1 MVPMMAQFLKL
12 PMKHRARPDDLPGV
26 AGPARMDRRTKSLSK
41 RLWPGDIAIID
52 HTDLDR
58 VSADALIR
66 GQVAAVVNA
75 AASIS
80 GRYPNYG
87 PQLLIEAGIPL
98 VDQAGPDLFTK
109 VREGMI
115 VRLRGETLY
124 AGDDVVAQG
133 QLQTA
138 ESVAAA
144 MAEAKAGVATQL
156 HAFVA
161 NTLEYM
167 THEGE
172 LLIDGLAVPQLRTR
186 IEGRH
191 VLVVVRGPNHRE
203 DLATLRSYIREFK
216 PLMIGVDG
224 GADALLEAGY
234 RPHLIVGDM
243 DSVSD
248 HGLLCGAELV
258 VHAYADGR
266 APGLARVQRLGLP
279 SVLFPG
285 PGTSEDIALLMAD
298 EKGASLI
305 VAVGTHNTLDEFL
318 DKGRAGFSS
327 TFLTRLRV
335 GGKLVDAKGV
345 SRLYRPR
352 VSGWALMVL
361 VLAACA
367 TILVAMAVSP
377 AGKIF
382 LLYLSTQWD
391 TAKYWLT
398 GLL

>member
-1 MVPMMAQFLKL
+1 MVVMAQFLRL
-12 PMKHRARPDDLPGV
+12 PMKHRSRPDDLPGV
-26 AGPARMDRRTKSLSK
+26 IGPARMDRRTKNLSK
-41 RLWPGDIAIID
+41 RLCPGDIAIID
-52 HTDLDR
+52 HVDLDR

-66 GQVAAVVNA
+66 RHVAAVVNV

-80 GRYPNYG
+80 GRYPNHG
-87 PQLLIEAGIPL
+87 PQLLLEAGIPL
-98 VDQAGPDLFTK
+98 VDDAGPDLFAK
-109 VREGMI
+109 VREGAI
-115 VRLRGETLY
+115 VRLNGETLY
-124 AGDDVVAQG
+124 AGEEVIAKG
-133 QLQTA
+133 RLQTA

-144 MAEAKAGVATQL
+144 MAEAKASVATQL
-156 HAFVA
+156 QAFVA

-167 THEGE
+167 TREGD
-172 LLIDGLAVPQLRTR
+172 LLVDGITAPELRTR
-186 IEGRH
+186 IENRH
-191 VLVVVRGPNHRE
+191 VLVVVRGYHHRE

-234 RPHLIVGDM
+234 RPHIIVGDM

-248 HGLLCGAELV
+248 AGLRCGAELV
-258 VHAYADGR
+258 VHAYPDGQ
-266 APGLARVQRLGLP
+266 APGLERVQRLGLP
-279 SVLFPG
+279 AVLLPG

-305 VAVGTHNTLDEFL
+305 VAVGTHFSLDEFL
-318 DKGRAGFSS
+318 DKDRPGSSS
-327 TFLTRLRV
+327 TILTRLRV
-335 GGKLVDAKGV
+335 GGGKLVDAKGV

-361 VLAACA
+361 VLAAGA

-377 AGKIF
+377 AGQV
-382 LLYLSTQWD
+382 LLSYLSAQWD
-391 TAKYWLT
+391 AAKYWLT

>member
-1 MVPMMAQFLKL
+1 MMAQFLKL
-12 PMKHRARPDDLPGV
+12 PMKHRARPDDRPGIV
-26 AGPARMDRRTKSLSK
+26 GPARMDRRTKNLSK

-58 VSADALIR
+58 VGADALIR

-98 VDQAGPDLFTK
+98 VDEAGPDLFTK
-109 VREGMI
+109 VREGMT
-115 VRLRGETLY
+115 VRLHGETLY
-124 AGDDVVAQG
+124 AGGEVIAKG
-133 QLQTA
+133 RLQTA
-138 ESVAAA
+138 ESIAAA
-144 MAEAKAGVATQL
+144 MADAKAGVATQL

-186 IEGRH
+186 IESRH

-203 DLATLRSYIREFK
+203 DLDTLRSYIREFK

-234 RPHLIVGDM
+234 RPHIIVGDM

-248 HGLLCGAELV
+248 AGLLCGAELV

-266 APGLARVQRLGLP
+266 APGLERVQRLGLP

-285 PGTSEDIALLMAD
+285 PGTSEDIALLVAD

-318 DKGRAGFSS
+318 DKGRSGFSS

>member
-12 PMKHRARPDDLPGV
+12 PMKHRARPDDRPGI

-87 PQLLIEAGIPL
+87 PQLLAEAGIPL
-98 VDQAGPDLFTK
+98 VDEAGPELFARI
-109 VREGMI
+109 REGMV
-115 VRLRGETLY
+115 VRLHGETLY
-124 AGDDVVAQG
+124 AGDEVIAKG

-138 ESVAAA
+138 ESIAAA

-156 HAFVA
+156 QAFVA

-167 THEGE
+167 TREGE
-172 LLIDGLAVPQLRTR
+172 LLMDGLAVPQLRTR
-186 IEGRH
+186 IENRH

-224 GADALLEAGY
+224 GADTLLEAGY

-258 VHAYADGR
+258 VHAYPDGR
-266 APGLARVQRLGLP
+266 APGLERVQRLGLP

-318 DKGRAGFSS
+318 DKGRSGFSS

>member
-1 MVPMMAQFLKL
+1 MAQFLRL
-12 PMKHRARPDDLPGV
+12 PMKHRSRPDELPGV
-26 AGPARMDRRTKSLSK
+26 VGPARMDRRTKNLSK
-41 RLWPGDIAIID
+41 RLCPGDIAIID
-52 HTDLDR
+52 HVDLDR

-66 GQVAAVVNA
+66 RHVVAVVNA
-75 AASIS
+75 ATSIS
-80 GRYPNYG
+80 GRYPNHG
-87 PQLLIEAGIPL
+87 PQLLLEAGIPL
-98 VDQAGPDLFTK
+98 VDEAGPDLFAR
-109 VREGMI
+109 VREGAI
-115 VRLRGETLY
+115 VRLNGETLY
-124 AGDDVVAQG
+124 AGEEVMAKG
-133 QLQTA
+133 RLQTA
-138 ESVAAA
+138 ELVAAA
-144 MAEAKAGVATQL
+144 MAEAKASVATQL
-156 HAFVA
+156 QAFVA

-172 LLIDGLAVPQLRTR
+172 LLIDGITAPELRTR
-186 IEGRH
+186 MENRH
-191 VLVVVRGPNHRE
+191 VLVVVRGYHHRE

-234 RPHLIVGDM
+234 RPHIIVGDM

-248 HGLLCGAELV
+248 AGLLCGAELV
-258 VHAYADGR
+258 VHAYPDGR

-279 SVLFPG
+279 AVLLPG

-305 VAVGTHNTLDEFL
+305 VAVGTHFSLDEFL
-318 DKGRAGFSS
+318 DKDRPGSSS
-327 TFLTRLRV
+327 TILTRLRV
-335 GGKLVDAKGV
+335 GGGKLVDAKGV

-361 VLAACA
+361 VLAAGA

>member
-12 PMKHRARPDDLPGV
+12 PMKHRARPDDRPGI

-87 PQLLIEAGIPL
+87 PQLLVEAGIPL
-98 VDQAGPDLFTK
+98 VDGAGPDLFTK
-109 VREGMI
+109 VREGMA
-115 VRLRGETLY
+115 VRLHGETLY
-124 AGDDVVAQG
+124 AGEDVIAKG
-133 QLQTA
+133 QLQTT
-138 ESVAAA
+138 ESIAAA

-156 HAFVA
+156 QAFVA

-172 LLIDGLAVPQLRTR
+172 LLIDGLPVPQLRTR
-186 IEGRH
+186 IENRH

-258 VHAYADGR
+258 VHAYPDGR
-266 APGLARVQRLGLP
+266 APGLERVQRLGLP

-285 PGTSEDIALLMAD
+285 PGTSEDVALLMAD

-318 DKGRAGFSS
+318 DKGRSGFSS

>member
-1 MVPMMAQFLKL
+1 MMAQFLKL
-12 PMKHRARPDDLPGV
+12 PIKHRTRPDDRPGV
-26 AGPARMDRRTKSLSK
+26 IGPARMDRRTKSLSK
-41 RLWPGDIAIID
+41 RLCPGDIAIID
-52 HTDLDR
+52 HADLDR
-58 VSADALIR
+58 VGAEALIR

-87 PQLLIEAGIPL
+87 PQLLVEAGIPCL
-98 VDQAGPDLFTK
+98 DEAGPELFAR

-115 VRLRGETLY
+115 VRLSGETLY
-124 AGDDVVAQG
+124 AGEEVIAKG
-133 QLQTA
+133 RLQTP

-156 HAFVA
+156 QAFVA

-167 THEGE
+167 TREGE
-172 LLIDGLAVPQLRTR
+172 LLTDGIITPELRTR
-186 IEGRH
+186 IENKH
-191 VLVVVRGPNHRE
+191 VLVVVRGYHYRE

-234 RPHLIVGDM
+234 RPHIIVGDM

-248 HGLLCGAELV
+248 DGLRCGAELV
-258 VHAYADGR
+258 VHAYPDGR
-266 APGLARVQRLGLP
+266 APGLERVKLLGLP
-279 SVLFPG
+279 SVQFPG

-305 VAVGTHNTLDEFL
+305 VAVGTHFSLDEFL
-318 DKGRAGFSS
+318 DKDRAGSSS
-327 TFLTRLRV
+327 TILTRLRV

-361 VLAACA
+361 ILAAFA
-367 TILVAMAVSP
+367 TILVALAVLP
-377 AGKIF
+377 AGQIF
-382 LLYLSTQWD
+382 LNFLSAQWD
-391 TAKYWLT
+391 AVKYWLT

>member
-1 MVPMMAQFLKL
+1 MMAQFLKL
-12 PMKHRARPDDLPGV
+12 QIIHRSRPEDLPGIS
-26 AGPARMDRRTKSLSK
+26 GRARLDRRTKNLTK
-41 RLWPGDIAIID
+41 RLSMGDIAIID
-52 HTDLDR
+52 HVDLDK
-58 VSADALIR
+58 VSADALLR
-66 GQVAAVVNA
+66 LQVAAVVNA
-75 AASIS
+75 APSIS
-80 GRYPNYG
+80 GRYPNLG
-87 PQLLIEAGIPL
+87 PQVLVEAGVLL
-98 VDQAGPDLFTK
+98 VDNVGPEVFRK
-109 VREGMI
+109 VSEGTQ
-115 VRLRGETLY
+115 VRLHEGTLY
-124 AGDDVVAQG
+124 VADIPVAKG
-133 QLQTA
+133 QVQTA
-138 ESVAAA
+138 ETVAGA
-144 MAEAKAGVATQL
+144 MAATKDGLAVQL
-156 HAFVA
+156 QAFVA

-186 IEGRH
+186 LDNRH

-248 HGLLCGAELV
+248 QGLLCGAELV

-266 APGLARVQRLGLP
+266 APGLERVQRLGLP

-345 SRLYRPR
+345 NRLYRPR

>member
-1 MVPMMAQFLKL
+1 MMAQFLKL
-12 PMKHRARPDDLPGV
+12 PMKHRARPDDLPGIV
-26 AGPARMDRRTKSLSK
+26 GPARMDRRTKNLSK

-75 AASIS
+75 APSIS

-87 PQLLIEAGIPL
+87 PQLLVEAGIPL
-98 VDQAGPDLFTK
+98 VDGAGPELFTR
-109 VREGMI
+109 VREGAV
-115 VRLRGETLY
+115 VRLHGETLY
-124 AGDDVVAQG
+124 AGGDVIAKG
-133 QLQTA
+133 RLQTA
-138 ESVAAA
+138 ESIAAA
-144 MAEAKAGVATQL
+144 VAEAKAGVATQL
-156 HAFVA
+156 QAFVA

-186 IEGRH
+186 IENRH
-191 VLVVVRGPNHRE
+191 VLVVVRGPNHHE

-258 VHAYADGR
+258 VHAYPDGR
-266 APGLARVQRLGLP
+266 APGLERVQRLGLP

-318 DKGRAGFSS
+318 DKGRSGFSS